1 MTKEMRMDDLKMA
14 IGGVKREQVQ
24 RGANFG
30 DPSSS
35 VQTIEE
41 SAR

>member
-1 MTKEMRMDDLKMA
+1 MTKEMRMGDLKMA
-14 IGGVKREQVQ
+14 IGGVKRERVQ
-24 RGANFG
+24 RGANFR
-30 DPSSS
+30 DLRLS